1 MNDCRVEVLNRQRRR
16 PMDVA
21 HWSRFAGKA
30 LCELKRSTSEYATI
44 VFVSDRAM
52 RKLNGRYR
60 ARKYATDVLSFPGET
75 PATFNSLSDVH
86 LGDVV
91 ISVERAKAQAAEHGL
106 DFEREVEQ
114 LILHGVLHLCGYDHE
129 TDDGKMNALELRLR
143 RQLGI

>member
-91 ISVERAKAQAAEHGL
+91 ISVERAATQAAENDLG
-106 DFEREVEQ
+106 FEDEIAQ
-114 LILHGVLHLCGYDHE
+114 LILHGLLHLCGYDHE
-129 TDDGKMNALELRLR
+129 TDHGEMNRFELRLR
-143 RQLGI
+143 RRLSI